1 VERFRDLRQ
10 GCIVSAKPD
19 DYALG
24 VPPIVGR
31 ESEIAVVD
39 AFLQNDRGAGVLAV
53 VGEAGIGKTTV
64 WEHAVLRARE
74 SDAAVLVAR
83 PAESEAKLSFAGLTD
98 LLSPVPPDLAA
109 ALPGPQREAI
119 DVVLLKA
126 EAARPPGRRLVGTA
140 VLSILRALAADRA
153 VVLAVDDVHWLD
165 GSSAS
170 AVEFAIRR
178 LADEPVR
185 TIVSLR
191 PEAERTGLVGLVADC
206 AERLELGPLSVA
218 ALHRIIAQ
226 ALGRTF
232 PRPTLVRIARA
243 SGGNPFY
250 ALEIARLLGRDG
262 GPRGAETLPVPEDL
276 RALVAERVASLPAR
290 TRAALLR
297 AAALARPDLSLV
309 DARAIAAAEEAG
321 LVRLGADGRVEFAHP
336 LYASAVYASAPL
348 SRRRAMHRALAD
360 QVADPEERARHLA
373 LGCAR
378 PDEGAAAAVEEAARR
393 ARMRG
398 APDAAA
404 ELVELAL
411 RLTPEGAAE
420 AGERRLA
427 LAEHLQVAGDYER
440 ATGLL
445 EQLAEVESGD
455 LRARALLALAE
466 IDFWGKGESVATAL
480 AEEALRA
487 ARDPVV
493 QARAQA
499 AIALYGGT
507 VDLPKASAAARAALD
522 LLGARPDADPGLV
535 ATALGALVRARLF
548 LGEGFDAEAAERAL
562 ALEAASPP
570 SAVDTRIAFKLG
582 QWLRYVDDLDGAR
595 ERLEQCERT
604 AREEGDES
612 SLANIFLNR
621 LVVECWAGNWQEA
634 TEFAERMGEAFDQRG
649 VESEGVGPWLAYVDA
664 HAGRLEAVRTAA
676 GRFRPE
682 EPIVEMIWNRCLG
695 LAELA
700 AGDAEASDRHLS
712 AAMVELERVDFR
724 EPAVWRV
731 DGDAIE
737 AAIAVGDLARAEALA
752 KRFEQQA
759 ARSRIPWSLAVS
771 ARCRGLVLAAR
782 GQTLAAED
790 ALERALAAH
799 ARCPMPFERAR
810 TLLARGL
817 ISRRL
822 KHKREARAALEEASA
837 IFRRLGADAWAHR
850 AEAELERVAVR
861 RAPSDLSPTE
871 LRIASLAA
879 TGLTNQAIAVEVFL
893 TRKAVEANLAR
904 AYRKLGI
911 RSRAQLSRALDA
923 RDARL
928 RA

>member
-1 VERFRDLRQ
+1 M
-10 GCIVSAKPD
+10 A
-19 DYALG
+19 
-24 VPPIVGR
+24 PIVGR
-31 ESEIAVVD
+31 ESEIAVVE
-39 AFLQNDRGAGVLAV
+39 AFLGGDRDAGVLSI

-64 WEHAVLRARE
+64 WDHAVLRARE
-74 SDAAVLVAR
+74 SGAVVLVAR
-83 PAESEAKLSFAGLTD
+83 PAEPEAKLSFAGLSD
-98 LLSPVPPDLAA
+98 LLSSVPSGLVAT
-109 ALPGPQREAI
+109 LPPPQREAI
-119 DVVLLKA
+119 DVVLLKT

-140 VLSILRALAADRA
+140 VVSVLRGLAADRA

-178 LADEPVR
+178 LVDEPVR
-185 TIVSLR
+185 LIVSLR
-191 PEAERTGLVGLVADC
+191 PEAERAGPVGVAG
-206 AERLELGPLSVA
+206 ERSTRLELGPLSVA
-218 ALHRIIAQ
+218 ALHRIVADT
-226 ALGRTF
+226 LGRTF
-232 PRPTLVRIARA
+232 PRPTLVRIAHA

-250 ALEIARLLGRDG
+250 ALEIARLLGCDG

-290 TRAALLR
+290 TRAALVR

-309 DARAIAAAEEAG
+309 DARALAAAEEAG
-321 LVRLGADGRVEFAHP
+321 LVRLGVDGRVEFAHP
-336 LYASAVYASAPL
+336 LYASAVYTSAPL
-348 SRRRAMHRALAD
+348 SRRRATHRALAD
-360 QVADPEERARHLA
+360 RVADPEERARHLA

-378 PDEGAAAAVEEAARR
+378 PDEAAAAAVEEAARR

-404 ELVELAL
+404 ELAELAL
-411 RLTPEGAAE
+411 RLTPKDAAE

-440 ATGLL
+440 ATVLL
-445 EQLAEVESGD
+445 EELAEVESGD

-466 IDFWGKGESVATAL
+466 IDFWGKGESAATAL

-487 ARDPVV
+487 AHDTMV
-493 QARAQA
+493 QARADA

-507 VDLPKASAAARAALD
+507 VDLPKAAAAARAALA
-522 LLGARPDADPGLV
+522 LLETRPDADPGLV
-535 ATALGALVRARLF
+535 ATALGALVRAELF

-570 SAVDTRIAFKLG
+570 SAVDTRIVFKLG

-621 LVVECWAGNWQEA
+621 LVVECWAGNWTEA
-634 TEFAERMGEAFDQRG
+634 TEFAEKMGEAFDQRG
-649 VESEGVGPWLAYVDA
+649 VESEGVGPWLAYVDS

-676 GRFRPE
+676 AGSRTG

-700 AGDAEASDRHLS
+700 AGEAEAADRHLS
-712 AAMVELERVDFR
+712 AAMAELERVDFR

-737 AAIAVGDLARAEALA
+737 AAVAVGDLSRAEALA
-752 KRFEQQA
+752 ARFEERA
-759 ARSRIPWSLAVS
+759 VRSRIPWSLAVS

-782 GQTLAAED
+782 GEMTDAAE
-790 ALERALAAH
+790 ALDRSLAAH
-799 ARCPMPFERAR
+799 EDCPAPFDRAR
-810 TLLARGL
+810 TLLVGGQV
-817 ISRRL
+817 SRRL
-822 KHKREARAALEEASA
+822 KRKREARTALEEALA
-837 IFRRLGADAWAHR
+837 IFRRLGAEPWADR
-850 AEAELERVAVR
+850 AEAELRRVAVR
-861 RAPSDLSPTE
+861 AAPRDLSATE
-871 LRIASLAA
+871 LRIAHLAA
-879 TGLTNQAIAVEVFL
+879 AGLTNQAIAGEVFL